1 MFLDRSPVAVF
12 GFNRPQHLRRTLLAL
27 SLNEGAEDTE
37 VYIFIDGPR
46 SSKDAHLCEDVAKVA
61 KNNYGFREQHVV
73 ISTANK
79 GLRRSIVEGVTS
91 VVTAKSRII
100 VLEDDLVPSLG
111 FLEYMNDA
119 LKKYESV
126 PRVGSIHA
134 FQYPL
139 GYLGN
144 KSLFFR
150 GADCWGWATWADR
163 WKLLQQD
170 PRVLLRRLESGNLV
184 EQFNLSGKMNF
195 TELLEKQFDGLIDS
209 WAILW
214 HASLFL
220 EEKLTLYPP
229 KSLIQNIGQDGS
241 GTHGGSDQHH
251 ETEITNYVNWGY
263 PDKIE
268 ESMEFRTKLGNYYQ
282 QIHKPSGLYR
292 LRLFLS
298 RLLK

>member
-1 MFLDRSPVAVF
+1 MFSDRSPVAVF

-27 SLNEGAEDTE
+27 SLNEGAEETE
-37 VYIFIDGPR
+37 VYVFIDGPR
-46 SSKDAHLCEDVAKVA
+46 GSNDRSVFEDVIKVA
-61 KNNYGFREQHVV
+61 KHNYGFREQHVV
-73 ISTANK
+73 VSTANK
-79 GLRRSIVEGVTS
+79 GLRRSIVEGVAS
-91 VVTAKSRII
+91 VLTVKSRII

-119 LKKYESV
+119 LKRYENE

-144 KSLFFR
+144 TSMFFR

-163 WKLLQQD
+163 WKLLQHD
-170 PRVLLRRLESGNLV
+170 PRVLLRQLESENLV
-184 EQFNLSGKMNF
+184 EQFNLNGKMNF
-195 TELLEKQFDGLIDS
+195 TELLEKQIDGLIDS

-220 EEKLTLYPP
+220 AEKLTLYPP

-263 PDKIE
+263 PVKIE
-268 ESMEFRTKLGNYYQ
+268 ESIEFRNQLGNFYQ
-282 QIHKPSGLYR
+282 KIHKPSRLYSF
-292 LRLFLS
+292 RLFLS
-298 RLLK
+298 GLLK